1 MRKKVHLAPSTN
13 KDIAKEIGRDVEEKL
28 LISSTLSMGKIEKF
42 GDCAQ
47 DSALKMVEY
56 KDEIA
61 LSAFC
66 ETCRLSSECNS
77 DCELLKKF
85 ELLIKGEK

>member
-1 MRKKVHLAPSTN
+1 MRKKLHLIPFTN

-28 LISSTLSMGKIEKF
+28 LISSTLSMSEIEKF

-47 DSALKMVEY
+47 DSALKMSEF
-56 KDEIA
+56 KDELA

-77 DCELLKKF
+77 DCEMVKKF